1 MDFDIN
7 NSRSAYLASAEKQ
20 ARALDKHQEH
30 YLQITMS
37 KGTVYIW
44 TGIGAGKTTSAI
56 GVALRQVAHK
66 QKVII
71 IQFMKGRK
79 DVGEYMIRQRL
90 KPYYE
95 IYQFGT
101 KKWVD
106 LKNPSE
112 QDRALAHEGLAF
124 AFECLKKKPSLI
136 ILDEI
141 NLAVAVGLLTSD
153 EVIKFLDSAPA
164 KTSVYLT
171 GRYASKKL
179 IDRADYA
186 TEFVTIKQKQI
197 KARKGIEY

>member
-1 MDFDIN
+1 MDSDTGNCCIIN
-7 NSRSAYLASAEKQ
+7 LAFAEEQ
-20 ARALDKHQEH
+20 ARAFDKYQRN
-30 YLQITMS
+30 YFQITMS
-37 KGTVYIW
+37 KGTVYLW
-44 TGIGAGKTTSAI
+44 TGIGAGKTTSSI

-79 DVGEYMIRQRL
+79 DVGEYIIRNRL

-101 KKWVD
+101 KKWIN

-112 QDRALAHEGLAF
+112 EDRALAHEGLAF

-141 NLAVAVGLLTSD
+141 NLAVAVGLLTSNQ
-153 EVIKFLDSAPA
+153 VIKFLDSAPA

-186 TEFVTIKQKQI
+186 TEFVTIKQKKI